1 MTTNRA
7 SRNNRNTG
15 RKKTSKIWHV
25 NFLGEVVPLTMRH
38 FWCVRPVMAPLRRLP
53 PLGRRSR
60 RQCSRLCTV
69 TSRFWHDQRSTS
81 TGHTSSSSSSFSSSS
96 SSSSY
101 YFFFFIIVTLI
112 IIFIIFIIIVI
123 INIIIIITIIIITLT
138 SSTWASQERKFQTWK
153 PMAYRAKK
161 TCAYRMWASA
171 ACVARTI
178 FWHRA
183 FHLMSS
189 HFISSRILFP
199 FLNFFQL
206 MSSHV
211 FSPLLSWSQLF
222 SHHFSPD
229 VFLSLLSSIQS
240 VSTFLGSSLLICSS
254 QLFFLILRLL
264 LLILFSSA
272 RFSSSSPHLTSALL
286 SSSSSHL
293 FPCQKTSAHLRPLGA
308 TIPICDLQAAS
319 CKRP

>member
-81 TGHTSSSSSSFSSSS
+81 TGHTSSSSSS
-96 SSSSY
+96 SSY

-123 INIIIIITIIIITLT
+123 INIIIITIIIIIITLT

-272 RFSSSSPHLTSALL
+272 RFSSSS
-286 SSSSSHL
+286 SHL